1 MAPFQGFHFV
11 AISTATVF
19 VFFKT
24 FVISVSNSVFP
35 RLPCVFS
42 WREIA
47 GDNNQQILT
56 AEHFTQ

>member
-1 MAPFQGFHFV
+1 MAPFQGFRFTQV
-11 AISTATVF
+11 VLPQF
-19 VFFKT
+19 LFFKT